1 MRRDAKPGK
10 EEEQTQAVI
19 IAPREPMPL
28 YLPMAA
34 ANKLSIQA
42 AHALN
47 NLQLCRSWFAFIP
60 SQLGQDKIIDA
71 CAAAVIK
78 AHDHHFRR
86 DEETKNLGRKHY
98 LYAVSLVRKHLCAS
112 DSALLSVALLT
123 LFEMLM
129 KAEPRAVYAH
139 IQGLNCILQAR
150 PKSQESSEI
159 TRAIAYATADEHF
172 KHACIAQTSSPFE
185 HRKWLDMDPVSQFGA
200 MPEEVASLRKI
211 AHQLL
216 IRLPRLI
223 KDVRRCRQGDLDDDP
238 VGWGKTIQLA
248 HDLLAL
254 YDDEAE
260 TRVLHRVNV
269 VSTEDPTDRPIMTF
283 SYNFRSFD
291 ELEAAIYYWQT
302 RLMVIKLCLNLDSAF
317 ETRQPFRRGDS
328 ELEFAPGFDLE
339 GLRKEQERYIAN
351 VIMAWQSVSR
361 ASDPFGK
368 DMQQALVVLWGALT
382 DMQNFRNLPSSVVR
396 SWVLRRFRQLLA
408 DWPLEISA
416 STLDEASDLL
426 AGGTRMGLLAAA
438 IRTDETPSSK
448 VPNPT
453 KLYNK
458 LRLDGSNPAGLDG

>member
-1 MRRDAKPGK
+1 VRRDAKAGK
-10 EEEQTQAVI
+10 EEEEAQAVI
-19 IAPREPMPL
+19 IATREPLLL

-34 ANKLSIQA
+34 TNKLSIQA

-60 SQLGQDKIIDA
+60 SRLGRDKIIDA

-86 DEETKNLGRKHY
+86 DEETNHLGRKHY

-112 DSALLSVALLT
+112 DAALLSVALLT

-139 IQGLNCILQAR
+139 VQGLNCILQAR
-150 PKSQESSEI
+150 PKSQECSEI
-159 TRAIAYATADEHF
+159 TRAIAYATADEQF
-172 KHACIAQTSSPFE
+172 KHACIAQTPSPFE
-185 HRKWLDMDPVSQFGA
+185 HQKWLDMDPVSQFGA
-200 MPEEVASLRKI
+200 MLEEVANLRKI

-216 IRLPRLI
+216 IRLPRFI

-238 VGWGKTIQLA
+238 VEWAKTIRLA
-248 HDLLAL
+248 HELLEL
-254 YDDEAE
+254 CDDKAE
-260 TRVLHRVNV
+260 TQVLHRVNV

-291 ELEAAIYYWQT
+291 ELEATIYYWQT
-302 RLMVIKLCLNLDSAF
+302 RLMVIKLSFNLDAAF
-317 ETRQPFRRGDS
+317 QTRQPFHRDDS
-328 ELEFAPGFDLE
+328 LEAEPGFDLAR
-339 GLRKEQERYIAN
+339 LHKEQERYIAN

-368 DMQQALVVLWGALT
+368 DMQQALVVLWGALA
-382 DMQNFRNLPSSVVR
+382 DMQTFRNLPSSVVR

-416 STLDEASDLL
+416 ATLDEASDLL
-426 AGGTRMGLLAAA
+426 AGGTRMGSLAAA
-438 IRTDETPSSK
+438 IRTDETPNNK
-448 VPNPT
+448 VPNAT

-458 LRLDGSNPAGLDG
+458 LRLDGGNPAGLDG